1 MEWKPVGPEDML
13 ADGTMSEVK
22 VGITTILL
30 ARVEGNYYAVQ
41 GLCPH
46 QKAHLARG
54 KLGGFVVTCPGHKS
68 QFDLRDGRNLV
79 WLPKL
84 PPLARRMAETLKKP
98 EGLRTYRTRVEE
110 GQVWVEI
117 D

>member
-1 MEWKPVGPEDML
+1 MEWKPVGPEAML
-13 ADGTMSEVK
+13 ADGTMSEIKADDAV
-22 VGITTILL
+22 ILL

-54 KLGGFVVTCPGHKS
+54 KLGGFVVTCPGHRS

-84 PPLARRMAETLKKP
+84 PSLARRMAEALKKP
-98 EGLRTYRTRVEE
+98 EGLRIYRTRVAE
-110 GQVWVEI
+110 GQIWVEI

>member
-1 MEWKPVGPEDML
+1 MEWKPVGPENML

-22 VGITTILL
+22 VGNATILL

-41 GLCPH
+41 ALCPH

-54 KLGGFVVTCPGHKS
+54 KLGGFIATCPGHKS
-68 QFDLRDGRNLV
+68 QFDLRDGHNLV

-84 PPLARRMAETLKKP
+84 PPLARRMAEALKKP
-98 EGLRTYRTRVEE
+98 EGLRTYRTKVEG